1 MTIRHKSIIDGQKH
15 ANAIHNEQ
23 SRIRRPLV
31 AQVRREIAAGE
42 YDQHLDTAIDR
53 LIETGDLA
61 VTPRCQRCDG
71 LMPVAAFRHGDE
83 MICVTCYRA
92 MLDANGSAMEGDR
105 WE

>member
-42 YDQHLDTAIDR
+42 YWTNEDDAIDR
-53 LIETGDLA
+53 LIDSGDLDDRMEHA
-61 VTPRCQRCDG
+61 ERWDG
-71 LMPVAAFRHGDE
+71 M
-83 MICVTCYRA
+83 
-92 MLDANGSAMEGDR
+92 S
-105 WE
+105 